1 MDFDAYMNALSSFY
15 DEASYWRYES
25 TVGELK
31 PGRVS
36 TLKEKALLLEKEYKK
51 LPLEM
56 QRPQVAEHIQ
66 KALALKDS

>member
-56 QRPQVAEHIQ
+56 QRTQVAEHIQ